1 MTMNTKFVKG
11 YTAGMLAVVIGV
23 MIACSESKND
33 TPDFD
38 RTDLLTDMADHL
50 IVPQFTTAQADVRA
64 LSAAIATFTAAV
76 NTTNLEAA
84 RAKWRAAH
92 ASFQYI
98 NSFNFGPGGAEGA
111 QRTMVE
117 EVGVFPVDAM
127 LIEEKIS
134 TNVFAMTDA
143 KRATRGLLAIEYLL
157 FGSEADEDQ
166 IVASYASQPRRDYLE
181 AVAGHVQTHI
191 DAIAEAW
198 KGSYRAAFVSNN
210 GTDVGSATSLLYNEF
225 VKSYEILK
233 NYKLGLPLGA
243 LAGQKSR
250 APEQVEAYYSGYSLQ
265 FIKAHYQSAVNIWN
279 GTAADGTDY
288 TGFKEYLQQ
297 VANGPELIA
306 TTEQQL
312 AAIQTAL
319 NAIPETPALS
329 AQIASDDAV
338 GKVTALHDALQK
350 NTRYFKADM
359 SSRLGIAITYSSG
372 DGD

>member
-1 MTMNTKFVKG
+1 MTMNNKLVKG
-11 YTAGMLAVVIGV
+11 YTAGILAVVIGV
-23 MIACSESKND
+23 MTACSDSKND

-38 RTDLLTDMADHL
+38 RTDLLTDMADHV
-50 IVPQFTTAQADVRA
+50 IVPQFTKAQADVRA
-64 LSAAIATFTAAV
+64 LSATIATFTATV
-76 NTTNLEAA
+76 NAENLEAA
-84 RAKWRAAH
+84 RAKWITAH
-92 ASFQYI
+92 TSFQYV

-117 EVGVFPVDAM
+117 EVGVFPVDATV
-127 LIEEKIS
+127 IEEKIS
-134 TNVFAMTDA
+134 TNTFAMTDA
-143 KRATRGLLAIEYLL
+143 KRATRGLLAVEYLL
-157 FGSEADEDQ
+157 FGPNADPDQ
-166 IVASYASQPRRDYLE
+166 VVLSYASQNRREYLK
-181 AVAGHVQTHI
+181 AVADHLQTHI
-191 DAIAEAW
+191 DAIAEVW
-198 KGSYRAAFVSNN
+198 KGSYRTAFVSNN
-210 GTDVGSATSLLYNEF
+210 GTDVGSSTSLLYNEF

-243 LAGQKSR
+243 LAGQKNR
-250 APEQVEAYYSGYSLQ
+250 EPEQVEAYYSGYSLQ

-312 AAIQTAL
+312 AVIQTAL

-338 GKVTALHDALQK
+338 AKVTALHDALQQS
-350 NTRYFKADM
+350 TRYFKADM